1 MESSVRVDDLGN
13 TPVSSSWG
21 RATALAAAMLLVVLL
36 TLVLI
41 PNALLGYL
49 TTRVTPNARDLIVVA
64 VWMVGFVLCCV
75 LFLRLQRRS
84 GG

>member
-1 MESSVRVDDLGN
+1 
-13 TPVSSSWG
+13 
-21 RATALAAAMLLVVLL
+21 MLLVVLL